1 MALLSL
7 LLALAMIIHPQAT
20 FNGANNGLKTWALI
34 LIPSLLPFFIIA
46 DVMIELGVLKF
57 LGYS

>member
-1 MALLSL
+1 MNKRQHFFYTFMALLSL

-34 LIPSLLPFFIIA
+34 LIPSLLPFLLLL
-46 DVMIELGVLKF
+46 M
-57 LGYS
+57 